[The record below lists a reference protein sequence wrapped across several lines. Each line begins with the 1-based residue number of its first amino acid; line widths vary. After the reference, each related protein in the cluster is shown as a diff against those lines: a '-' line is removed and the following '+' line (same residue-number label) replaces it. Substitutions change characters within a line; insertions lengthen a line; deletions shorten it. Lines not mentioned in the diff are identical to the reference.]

1 MWAAGSVPLGTEWA
15 KGTSHLAWGTTKGAS
30 MRRALIVILM
40 MVLVSVC
47 SYGFEV
53 AEYGIHINI
62 DRLTKRST
70 EIGQWHASVDV
81 YVQQQLDVL
90 WRMESALGY
99 DFSDRSPFA
108 SVGFLRPVLDEMYV
122 EADLVLQWVP
132 HHGFIGMINTGM
144 RYHPMISESS
154 RLILE
159 AYPIQ
164 WGFVSVN
171 HRYSLLPAF
180 DPSFKMGLALVLEHG
195 GFFGE
200 TVTISAYKVKGS
212 RLPFSLFIGNDWY
225 LTAGQLTTVIGSR
238 L

>member
-1 MWAAGSVPLGTEWA
+1 
-15 KGTSHLAWGTTKGAS
+15 
-30 MRRALIVILM
+30 MRRAIGMLLLIVALSP
-40 MVLVSVC
+40 VL

-53 AEYGIHINI
+53 TEFGIHINL

-70 EIGQWHASVDV
+70 EIGRWHASVDV
-81 YVQQQLDVL
+81 YVQQQLDPI
-90 WRMESALGY
+90 WRMESAIGY
-99 DFSDRSPFA
+99 DFADRSPFA
-108 SVGFLRPVLDEMYV
+108 SVGFLRPVLEEMYV

-132 HHGFIGMINTGM
+132 QHGFVGMINTGM
-144 RYHPMISESS
+144 RYHPMISDSS

-159 AYPIQ
+159 TYPVR

-180 DPSFKMGLALVLEHG
+180 DLSLKVGLVMVLEHG

-200 TVTISAYKVKGS
+200 TVTISAIKVKGS

-225 LTAGQLTTVIGSR
+225 LTVGQLTTVIGSR
-238 L
+238 PSP